1 MTQVQKTRLPAHAH
15 LWQHF
20 QPKDFIDC
28 YSCASPL
35 DVRAAAQVAM
45 AMPGWSRALLQLR
58 NRIVAPLG
66 LKTELSGDDDHMFP
80 LTYDTEDELNFGL
93 DDSHLNFRIAVLR
106 AQGRIYMA
114 TWVHRN
120 NLLGRAYLLAVMPF
134 HILLSRQAVGRI
146 AQAAS
151 APA

>member
-1 MTQVQKTRLPAHAH
+1 MTHVRKTRLPAHAH

-20 QPKDFIDC
+20 QTGDFIDC
-28 YSCASPL
+28 YSCTSPL
-35 DVRAAAQVAM
+35 DVHTAAQVAM
-45 AMPGWSRALLQLR
+45 TMPRWSQTLLELR

-66 LKTELSGDDDHMFP
+66 LKTELSDGQDHMFP
-80 LTYDTEDELNFGL
+80 LTFETEDELNFGL
-93 DDSHLNFRIAVLR
+93 DDSHLNFRIAVMR
-106 AQGRIYMA
+106 AQGQIHMA

-134 HILLSRQAVGRI
+134 HVLLSRQAVGRI
-146 AQAAS
+146 AQAAP